1 MDKVKN
7 IANKLL
13 AWAKTA
19 PIVKAVGIWIVLL
32 ILLAFF
38 VDKLVMPIFSGH
50 FASTGEVPNLE
61 GMSEEAAQ

>member
-38 VDKLVMPIFSGH
+38 VDKLVMPIFSG
-50 FASTGEVPNLE
+50 
-61 GMSEEAAQ
+61 Q